1 MKKFRVITIVIIVII
16 GFPLVVLAINK
27 IYSSRYD
34 KQYSDANTGGSP
46 QHYTLTRL
54 NIPGKAV
61 FHSSNEAAAAVTD
74 TDIEEEKT
82 EDVSGHLYY
91 DATLKKV
98 FVETEQ
104 DSSEPNTDG
113 YTKIE
118 YLVIDGSGTITK
130 VDSIPLN
137 AKLLNNQIEPFHNYS
152 DASQVI
158 HMEHFAKQEFNADA
172 LNPFSTF
179 NPTGGGEKY
188 YWLGKG
194 YYTIK
199 FKDDT
204 FKVKIRCE
212 RSALFFASNNDYY
225 NGLYYY
231 PLPDQDIGFVVYSG
245 RFSFGDIYMIKR
257 K

>member
-1 MKKFRVITIVIIVII
+1 MKKFRVIIIVIIVII

-34 KQYSDANTGGSP
+34 KQYSDANTGGSS

-61 FHSSNEAAAAVTD
+61 FHSSNEAAAVVTD

-104 DSSEPNTDG
+104 DISGPNTDG

-118 YLVIDGSGTITK
+118 YLVIDCSGTITK

-199 FKDDT
+199 FKDDI

-212 RSALFFASNNDYY
+212 SSALFFVSNNDYY

-231 PLPDQDIGFVVYSG
+231 PLLDQDIGFVVYSG